1 MSALTNKTVDLY
13 YIFFI
18 INLKIST
25 LYFIILSVIGLA
37 MFLLA
42 KIAIFSLPRLFFFH
56 ITGRNWLPYAVHIL
70 PQFSLFRPAW
80 AETWV
85 SFCLGMNCSV
95 FVAGHHMAAL
105 KGSGAC
111 SSPQQK

>member
-42 KIAIFSLPRLFFFH
+42 KIAIFSLARLFFFSYYWQKLASICRAH
-56 ITGRNWLPYAVHIL
+56 
-70 PQFSLFRPAW
+70 
-80 AETWV
+80 
-85 SFCLGMNCSV
+85 
-95 FVAGHHMAAL
+95 
-105 KGSGAC
+105 
-111 SSPQQK
+111 SPTV